1 MQARAAFILFA
12 SACCVAA
19 QTPAHQHTGDAAVPL
34 QPLAQQVRRLED
46 AFELSIRRS
55 GGAVPHGL
63 LRAEVVVASWL
74 PACPGG

>member
-1 MQARAAFILFA
+1 MPPFR
-12 SACCVAA
+12 SSRWRTG
-19 QTPAHQHTGDAAVPL
+19 TP
-34 QPLAQQVRRLED
+34 LED